1 MIFIKPNV
9 SILGLKPEAL
19 LGFLIASSIFDHH
32 GFDTI
37 LTSGGEGRHSR
48 GSLHY
53 SGLGFDL
60 RSKHLPSSA
69 KKKVLKDLRRCLGE
83 SFDALLESEGKAN
96 EHFHVEYQPKKA
108 A

>member
-1 MIFIKPNV
+1 MISIKPDV

-19 LGFLIASSIFDHH
+19 LGFFIASSVFDRH

-53 SGLGFDL
+53 SGLAFDL
-60 RSKHLPSSA
+60 RSKHLPSPI
-69 KKKVLKDLRRCLGE
+69 KKKVLKDLRRCLGK
-83 SFDALLESEGKAN
+83 SFDALLESEGRAN
-96 EHFHVEYQPKKA
+96 EHFHIEYQPKKA